1 VFINW
6 DEVKLTMGHRSTQI
20 TKNKYIN
27 LKFRN
32 FKLEILNLFVLLS
45 TSGLRA
51 SEVNSLKYINQERR
65 AYSYL
70 GHGWPMRYIALGP
83 SVKEAIKKYFTT

>member
-1 VFINW
+1 MFI
-6 DEVKLTMGHRSTQI
+6 K
-20 TKNKYIN
+20 N
-27 LKFRN
+27 LKSKDFN
-32 FKLEILNLFVLLS
+32 PEILNNLFVLLS

-51 SEVNSLKYINQERR
+51 SEVYSLKYINQKRR